1 VLESTEVSVSE
12 LLVQLA
18 ERVHESFSAFF
29 LLTLHLD
36 TQNPKLQEAPSLKL
50 WRALRALSW
59 RDIKERPRRRL
70 CEVGLLLLARS
81 ATHFQQPPS

>member
-36 TQNPKLQEAPSLKL
+36 TQNPKLQEAAVAKALARPPSIELEKHQ
-50 WRALRALSW
+50 RAAATQALRSRAVVTSS
-59 RDIKERPRRRL
+59 K
-70 CEVGLLLLARS
+70 CHSFSTAS
-81 ATHFQQPPS
+81 